1 MFDLNFYN
9 SLLKFK
15 NNGEELSK
23 FRIEMFKGSHI
34 ELRKLRERIQT
45 LKLAQNMII
54 GSKLLDYIG
63 DWCDYFDI
71 NFDELIK

>member
-9 SLLKFK
+9 SLIKFK
-15 NNGEELSK
+15 NNGEELRK
-23 FRIEMFKGSHI
+23 LTI
-34 ELRKLRERIQT
+34 ELFKRSLDCKKLREKFQT

-54 GSKLLDYIG
+54 GSKLVDYIG

-71 NFDELIK
+71 DFKELIK